1 MSTSN
6 KNFKVKNGLNVTG
19 QAVFNSDV
27 ILGTTP
33 LAFDTQTSRLKVQ
46 VDGQWLPLA
55 LLSDADVL
63 VFNEDIGLT
72 IDYDGNPV
80 FIIQGN
86 GINVSGTSKFLD
98 GGNPNT
104 TTVRYEFDAGVIA

>member
-33 LAFDTQTSRLKVQ
+33 LAFDAQTNRLKIQ
-46 VDGQWLPLA
+46 VNNEWLPLA

-63 VFNEDIGLT
+63 TFEDIGIT
-72 IDYDGNPV
+72 VDYDGNAV
-80 FIIQGN
+80 FIVQGN
-86 GINVSGTSKFLD
+86 GINIAGNSKFLD
-98 GGNPNT
+98 GGSPSIV
-104 TTVRYEFDAGVIA
+104 TVRYEFDAGVIA